1 MTALHIRPS
10 LGRTPVA
17 VTPETAGW
25 RYVSFSVH
33 RLAPGETDDGHTGG
47 EEVGLVLLSG
57 RATVASDRGT
67 WTGIGER
74 MDVFSGLPW
83 TVYLPPGTGYR
94 ITAETE
100 LEYARCGAPAER
112 GVDAMLIGPGDVEV
126 VDRGSGSARR
136 RIHNIL
142 MGNRPGERLLLVE
155 VLTPGGNWSSYPP
168 HKHDTHRP
176 PEETYLEEV
185 YYHRVRP
192 AGGFVLQRVYTDDRQ
207 LDVTIAACDGDA
219 VLVPRGYHPV
229 AAPPGYDS
237 YYLNVMAGPARE
249 WRFWIDP
256 EFRWLAGEMSQK
268 PAGK

>member
-10 LGRTPVA
+10 GGRTPIA
-17 VTPETAGW
+17 VTPESAGW

-33 RLAPGETDDGHTGG
+33 RLAAGESDSGHTGG
-47 EEVGLVLLSG
+47 EEVGLVLFSG

-67 WTGIGER
+67 WERIGER

-83 TVYLPPGTGYR
+83 AVYLPPGVSYR

-112 GVDAMLIGPGDVEV
+112 GVEARLITPEDVEV

-142 MGNRPGERLLLVE
+142 MGNLPAERLLLVE
-155 VLTPGGNWSSYPP
+155 VITPGGNWSSYPP

-185 YYHRVRP
+185 YYHRIRP
-192 AGGFVLQRVYTDDRQ
+192 AGGFALQRVYTDDRE
-207 LDVTIAACDGDA
+207 LDVTIAVGDGDA

-229 AAPPGYDS
+229 AAPPGYDV
-237 YYLNVMAGPARE
+237 YYFNVMAGPERA
-249 WRFWIDP
+249 WRFHIDP
-256 EFRWLAGEMSQK
+256 AFQWLSGEMSQK
-268 PAGK
+268 PAGN